1 MYGHMNRH
9 NKTDEVA
16 AAPPLASKRLLNQV
30 RERIRHLH
38 YSLKTEKADL
48 YWVRFFLAARRQ
60 IQTHPVRPLWTF
72 DSDASSGS
80 NAIPQLS
87 SDAII

>member
-9 NKTDEVA
+9 NKTDKVA

-38 YSLKTEKADL
+38 YSPKTKKADL
-48 YWVRFFLAARRQ
+48 YWAWFFGSSA
-60 IQTHPVRPLWTF
+60 
-72 DSDASSGS
+72 SDPGTSGTT
-80 NAIPQLS
+80 ALGL
-87 SDAII
+87 